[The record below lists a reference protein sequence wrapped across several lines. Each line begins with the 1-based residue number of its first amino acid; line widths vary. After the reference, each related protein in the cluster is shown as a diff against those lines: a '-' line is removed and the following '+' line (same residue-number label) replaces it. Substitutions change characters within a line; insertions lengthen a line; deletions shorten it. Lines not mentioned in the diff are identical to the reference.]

1 MRWWR
6 ILWLRKKIEEELEK
20 ELRFHLD
27 QHTADL
33 IAQGLDPDEARRRA
47 RLAIGGPEQVKE
59 QCRDARGTRWLEDL
73 PQDLRYGLRMLLK
86 NPGFTM
92 IAAVTLALGIGANT
106 TIFSFI
112 NGLALRPIVGV
123 KEPGRLVAVY
133 TSDRSSGQLYSD
145 SSYPDY
151 VDFRDQADAFSGLAA
166 YSGTTLTLTGADE
179 AERLGGAHVTG
190 NYFDTL
196 GVEAGAGR
204 TLQADDSTPGAAPV
218 AVISHRLW
226 QRRFGGEAGVIGRTI
241 TLDRRVYTVV
251 GVAPE
256 SFRGLRLG
264 APPEFWLPMTTED
277 VGERGDR
284 ILNIVGRLKP
294 GVSLEQAQSQI
305 TSIGAR
311 LARAYPKTN
320 LGTLA
325 APDEPRPVT
334 VVRESLIPALGLQYA
349 WVAFGSLLAVVGLVL
364 LIACANVA
372 NLLLARASTRRRE
385 IAVRLAIGASRWRL
399 VRQLLT
405 ESLLLALLG
414 GGGGLILAFWCSGL
428 LPAFFSPNEVGGLD
442 VSLDWRVLVF
452 TLAASLLT
460 GVLFGLAPA
469 LESSR
474 PDLVTA
480 LKDGTDNR
488 AGRRRISLRHALV
501 VTQVALSLALL
512 IGAGLFLR
520 SLSRALSFD
529 PGFASQNLLIA
540 SLETRGA
547 AMSKEQGQNFYR
559 QALERIGS
567 LPGVRSAALAAI
579 VPLTGGG
586 TRRGVQIEGYE
597 ARPNEDLAL
606 NCNVVG
612 LNYFNTM
619 GIPLTQGRDFN
630 AMDGE
635 GGPGVVI
642 VNEELARR
650 YFPGQNPIGKRLRIG
665 SDTPYREIIGVARSA
680 KYRRLRE
687 APLPFIYIPLGQE
700 YRGGNTLLAR
710 AAGDPAN
717 LAPTVRREIHS
728 LNSDVP
734 VYSIRTMSEQIGE
747 ALAADRMIA
756 ATLGAFGG
764 IALLLAVVSVYSV
777 VSYAVTQRVREIGV
791 RVALGARGADV
802 LKLVIGQGMKL
813 VMIGVAFGLAMSF
826 ALTRL
831 TSSLLFEVSATD
843 PATFAGVVATLTT
856 AALAACYIPARRAMK
871 VDPIIALRCE

>member
-1 MRWWR
+1 M
-6 ILWLRKKIEEELEK
+6 EEELEK
-20 ELRFHLD
+20 ELRFHLE

-33 IAQGLDPDEARRRA
+33 IAQGLDPEEARRQA
-47 RLAIGGPEQVKE
+47 RLALGGPERVKE

-73 PQDLRYGLRMLLK
+73 LQDLRYGMRMLMK
-86 NPGFTM
+86 NPGFTT

-123 KEPGRLVAVY
+123 KEPERLVAVY

-179 AERLGGAHVTG
+179 AERLRGAYVTD

-196 GVEAGAGR
+196 GVEARAGR
-204 TLQADDSTPGAAPV
+204 TLRADDSTPGAAPV

-226 QRRFGGEAGVIGRTI
+226 QRRFGGESSVVGRTI

-264 APPEFWLPMTTED
+264 APPEFWLSMTTEN

-284 ILNIVGRLKP
+284 ILNIIGRLKP
-294 GVSLEQAQSQI
+294 GVSLKQAQSQI
-305 TSIGAR
+305 TTIGAR
-311 LARAYPKTN
+311 LARAYPETN

-325 APDEPRPVT
+325 APNEPRPMT
-334 VVRESLIPALGLQYA
+334 VVRESLIPPEGLQYA
-349 WVAFGSLLAVVGLVL
+349 WVVFGSLLAVVGLVL
-364 LIACANVA
+364 LVACANVA

-480 LKDGTDNR
+480 LKDGAEIHGWR
-488 AGRRRISLRHALV
+488 WRITLRQALV
-501 VTQVALSLALL
+501 VTQVALSLTLL
-512 IGAGLFLR
+512 IGAGLSLR
-520 SLSRALSFD
+520 SLSHALKFD

-567 LPGVRSAALAAI
+567 LPGVRSATLAAI
-579 VPLTGGG
+579 VPISGGG

-597 ARPNEDLAL
+597 PRPNEDLEL

-619 GIPLTQGRDFN
+619 GIPLAQGRDFN

-665 SDTPYREIIGVARSA
+665 SDSPYWEIIGVARSA
-680 KYRRLRE
+680 KYRQLRE
-687 APLPFIYIPLGQE
+687 APLPFIYIPLEQE
-700 YRGGNTLLAR
+700 YRGGVTLLAR
-710 AAGDPAN
+710 AAGEPAN
-717 LAPTVRREIHS
+717 LAQAVRREIRS
-728 LNSDVP
+728 LNGDVP
-734 VYSIRTMSEQIGE
+734 VYAIRTMSEQIGE

-756 ATLGAFGG
+756 ALLGAFGG

-791 RVALGARGADV
+791 RLALGARGADV
-802 LKLVIGQGMKL
+802 LKLVIGQGVKL
-813 VMIGVAFGLAMSF
+813 VMIGVAFGLAMSL

-843 PATFAGVVATLTT
+843 PATFTGVVAMLTT

-871 VDPIIALRCE
+871 VDPMIALRCE

>member
-1 MRWWR
+1 MSWWR
-6 ILWLRKKIEEELEK
+6 RLWLRKKMEEELEK
-20 ELRFHLD
+20 ELRFHLE

-33 IAQGLDPDEARRRA
+33 IAQGLDPEEARRRA
-47 RLAIGGPEQVKE
+47 RLALGGPEQVKE

-73 PQDLRYGLRMLLK
+73 LQDLRYGLRMLLN
-86 NPGFTM
+86 NPGFTT

-112 NGLALRPIVGV
+112 NGLALRPIAGV
-123 KEPGRLVAVY
+123 KEPERLVAVY
-133 TSDRSSGQLYSD
+133 TSDRSGGLYSN

-151 VDFRDQADAFSGLAA
+151 VDFRDQADVFTGLAA

-179 AERLGGAHVTG
+179 AERLGGAYVTG

-196 GVEAGAGR
+196 GVESRAGR
-204 TLQADDSTPGAAPV
+204 TLRADDSMPGATPV
-218 AVISHRLW
+218 AVIGHGLW
-226 QRRFGGEAGVIGRTI
+226 QRRFGGEASVVGRTI
-241 TLDRRVYTVV
+241 TLNRRVYTIV

-256 SFRGLRLG
+256 SFRGLQLSAR
-264 APPEFWLPMTTED
+264 PEFWLPMTTEN
-277 VGERGDR
+277 VGKRGDR
-284 ILNIVGRLKP
+284 ILFIVGRLKP
-294 GVSLEQAQSQI
+294 GVSLKQAQSQI
-305 TSIGAR
+305 TTIGAR
-311 LARAYPKTN
+311 LARDYPRTN
-320 LGTLA
+320 MGTLA
-325 APDEPRPVT
+325 APNEPRPMT
-334 VVRESLIPALGLQYA
+334 VVRESLIPPEGLQYA
-349 WVAFGSLLAVVGLVL
+349 WMVFGLLLAVVGLVL

-460 GVLFGLAPA
+460 GLMFGLAPA

-480 LKDGTDNR
+480 LKDGADNR
-488 AGRRRISLRHALV
+488 AGRRISLRQALV

-547 AMSKEQGQNFYR
+547 AMSKEQGQAFYR

-567 LPGVRSAALAAI
+567 LPGVRSATLAAI
-579 VPLTGGG
+579 IPISGGG
-586 TRRGVQIEGYE
+586 TRRSVQIEGYE
-597 ARPNEDLAL
+597 ARPNEDLEL

-619 GIPLTQGRDFN
+619 GIPLAQGRDFN

-650 YFPGQNPIGKRLRIG
+650 YFPRQNPIGKRLRIG
-665 SDTPYREIIGVARSA
+665 SDSPYREIIGVARSA
-680 KYRRLRE
+680 KYRQLRE

-700 YRGGNTLLAR
+700 YRGNNTLLAR

-717 LAPTVRREIHS
+717 LAPSVRREIRS

-734 VYSIRTMSEQIGE
+734 VYAVRTMSEQIGE
-747 ALAADRMIA
+747 ALAVDRMFA
-756 ATLGAFGG
+756 SLLGAFGG
-764 IALLLAVVSVYSV
+764 IALLLAIVSIYSV

-813 VMIGVAFGLAMSF
+813 VMVGVALGLAMSF
-826 ALTRL
+826 ALTSL
-831 TSSLLFEVSATD
+831 TASLLFEVSATD
-843 PATFAGVVATLTT
+843 PLTFAGVAAMLTT
-856 AALAACYIPARRAMK
+856 AALLACYLPARRATR
-871 VDPIIALRCE
+871 VDPMVALRCE

>member
-1 MRWWR
+1 
-6 ILWLRKKIEEELEK
+6 
-20 ELRFHLD
+20 
-27 QHTADL
+27 L
-33 IAQGLDPDEARRRA
+33 IAQGAGPEEARRRA
-47 RLAIGGPEQVKE
+47 RLALGGPEQVKE
-59 QCRDARGTRWLEDL
+59 QCRDTRGIRWLEDL
-73 PQDLRYGLRMLLK
+73 LQDLRYGMRMLLK

-92 IAAVTLALGIGANT
+92 IATITLALGIGANT

-112 NGLALRPIVGV
+112 NGLALRPIAGV

-133 TSDRSSGQLYSD
+133 TSDRSSGQLYSE

-166 YSGTTLTLTGADE
+166 YSETTLTLTGADE
-179 AERLGGAHVTG
+179 AERLNGAHVTG
-190 NYFDTL
+190 NYFETL
-196 GVEAGAGR
+196 GVEARAGR
-204 TLQADDSTPGAAPV
+204 TLRADDSTPGATPV
-218 AVISHRLW
+218 AVISHGLW
-226 QRRFGGEAGVIGRTI
+226 RRRFGSEASAIGRTI

-251 GVAPE
+251 GIAPE

-264 APPEFWLPMTTED
+264 APPEFWLPMTTEN
-277 VGERGDR
+277 VSAHRGDR
-284 ILNIVGRLKP
+284 ILNIVGRLKA
-294 GVSLEQAQSQI
+294 GVSLKRAQSQI
-305 TSIGAR
+305 TTIGAQ

-325 APDEPRPVT
+325 APDKPRPMT
-334 VVRESLIPALGLQYA
+334 VVGESLIPPEGLQYA
-349 WVAFGSLLAVVGLVL
+349 WTAFGLLLAVVGLVL

-372 NLLLARASTRRRE
+372 TLLLSRASTRRRE

-414 GGGGLILAFWCSGL
+414 GAGGLILAFWCSGL

-460 GVLFGLAPA
+460 GALFGLAPA

-480 LKDGTDNR
+480 LKEG
-488 AGRRRISLRHALV
+488 AEIHGWRRRITLRQALV
-501 VTQVALSLALL
+501 VTQVALSLTLL
-512 IGAGLFLR
+512 IGAGLFLQ
-520 SLSRALSFD
+520 SLSHALRFD
-529 PGFASQNLLIA
+529 PGFAPQNLLLA

-547 AMSKEQGQNFYR
+547 TMSKEQGQAFYR
-559 QALERIGS
+559 QVLERIGS
-567 LPGVRSAALAAI
+567 LPGAQSATLAKI
-579 VPLTGGG
+579 VPIGGG
-586 TRRGVQIEGYE
+586 GQRSGVHIEGYE
-597 ARPNEDLAL
+597 PQSNEDLEL

-619 GIPLTQGRDFN
+619 GIPLTNGRDFN

-635 GGPGVVI
+635 GSPGVVI

-650 YFPGQNPIGKRLRIG
+650 YFPGQTPIGKRLRFG
-665 SDTPYREIIGVARSA
+665 SGPYREIVGVARSA
-680 KYRRLRE
+680 KYRQLRE

-700 YRGGNTLLAR
+700 YTGGVALLVR
-710 AAGDPAN
+710 AVGDLAS
-717 LAPTVRREIHS
+717 LAPAVRREIRG

-734 VYSIRTMSEQIGE
+734 FFAVRTMSEQIGE
-747 ALAADRMIA
+747 ALAVDRMIA
-756 ATLGAFGG
+756 ALLGAFGG
-764 IALLLAVVSVYSV
+764 IALLLAVVSIYSV
-777 VSYAVTQRVREIGV
+777 VSCAVAQRVREIGV

-802 LKLVIGQGMKL
+802 LKLMIGQGMKL

-843 PATFAGVVATLTT
+843 PATFTGVAALLTT

-871 VDPIIALRCE
+871 VDPMIALRCE